1 MFKIHMDE
9 SGTIFFKGKFVAGR
23 TDEAEG
29 ILNGLTA
36 SAVLD
41 FSELKYMSSI
51 GLGIVIAT
59 QKRLKA
65 EGAQIRIVNASG
77 HIRELFRIT
86 RFDEYVDI
94 E

>member
-1 MFKIHMDE
+1 MFKIDVDE
-9 SGTIFFKGKFVAGR
+9 SGTIFFRGKFVAGQ
-23 TDEAEG
+23 TEEAEG
-29 ILNGLTA
+29 ILDGLDA

-41 FSELKYMSSI
+41 FSELKYMSSV
-51 GLGIVIAT
+51 GLGIVIAA

-65 EGAQIRIVNASG
+65 EGKEIRIVNASG

-86 RFDEYVDI
+86 RFDEYIDI